1 MARKRGGNE
10 EEGGSWM
17 DTYGDM
23 VTLLLTFFVLLFS
36 MSSMDTSKWQ
46 YIAEAF
52 SKGKISDT
60 DIRVVGQPDPNN
72 DPTAVYDDTIPEVD
86 NQDAEIVDFEDF
98 FMYLKEV
105 ITSNNLSDSVN
116 VEMSD
121 TGVYMRFRD
130 NIFFAGDSD
139 VLLDEGKFILDVISD
154 GIRSINELVYAIKVS
169 GHTAAS
175 AASNV
180 NEWDLS
186 SGRANSVIKYM
197 ISLDACDP
205 DKFSSAGYGKNRPL
219 EDNSTEEGRRQ
230 NRRVE
235 IVFIR
240 NDMDFTNSDVLNEL
254 LQLEFGT
261 NFVLPSGS
269 EGSSMLDESA
279 ADTSAE
285 TITPADTGRND
296 PNKTYVSKEDTINE
310 MKESK
315 TAAPTAAE

>member
-1 MARKRGGNE
+1 MARKRGGSE

-36 MSSMDTSKWQ
+36 MSSMDISKWQ

-60 DIRVVGQPDPNN
+60 DIRVVGEPDPNN
-72 DPTAVYDDTIPEVD
+72 DPTAVYDDTIPEVEEEE
-86 NQDAEIVDFEDF
+86 QIVDFEDF

-105 ITSNNLSDSVN
+105 IVTNNLSDSVS

-139 VLLDEGKFILDVISD
+139 VLLDEGKFILDIISD

-175 AASNV
+175 ATSNV

-186 SGRANSVIKYM
+186 SGRANSVINYM
-197 ISLDACDP
+197 ISLDACDS

-219 EDNSTEEGRRQ
+219 EDNSTDEGRRQ

-240 NDMDFTNSDVLNEL
+240 NDMDFTNPDVLNEL
-254 LQLEFGT
+254 LQLEFGK

-269 EGSSMLDESA
+269 EGSSIKDN
-279 ADTSAE
+279 DTPSDAE
-285 TITPADTGRND
+285 VITPEDTGRND
-296 PNKTYVSKEDTINE
+296 PGKNYVSKEDVINE

-315 TAAPTAAE
+315 VAPSAAD